1 MDTEDDR
8 CPGEETGPVAERLAA
23 VDEHIRT
30 HLFEEDVPRREF
42 LELFLLTVADR
53 IALVDAALAEGDWR
67 EVSRLA
73 HLIRGAAGHVGAA
86 RISAHAAIVELA
98 AEMRDGDTA
107 RKHWTE
113 LTRQFRGLRDE
124 ARVCGQP

>member
-1 MDTEDDR
+1 MDAVAHGQG
-8 CPGEETGPVAERLAA
+8 GETVFVTDRLAE
-23 VDEHIRT
+23 VEEHIRT
-30 HLFEEDVPRREF
+30 HLFEDEVQRREV

-53 IALVDAALAEGDWR
+53 VALADAALAEGDWR

-86 RISAHAAIVELA
+86 RISAQAAIVEAA

-124 ARVCGQP
+124 ARIRGQP